1 MRSIVIVS
9 LGFVLLLAV
18 AGCKSSNGSGD
29 SMGSMK
35 MDDGNS
41 MSKPP
46 TTMPA
51 TMPM

>member
-1 MRSIVIVS
+1 MRSILIVS
-9 LGFVLLLAV
+9 LGFVLLLAL
-18 AGCKSSNGSGD
+18 AGCKSSNSGD

-35 MDDGNS
+35 MDNGNS